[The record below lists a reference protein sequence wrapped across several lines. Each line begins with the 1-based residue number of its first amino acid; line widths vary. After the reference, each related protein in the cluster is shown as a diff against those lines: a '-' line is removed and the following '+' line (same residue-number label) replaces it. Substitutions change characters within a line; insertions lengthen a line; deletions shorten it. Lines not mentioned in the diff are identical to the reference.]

1 MGYNLPVL
9 ASLPVMSPRSHS
21 LGVWLL
27 VVASV
32 CGCHPLGS
40 LPPLDSDSDSEAA
53 RVAVS
58 PLSLDFGEVEAGTV
72 AEQTFTIFN
81 LGGVPVYVSGQRD
94 PVGDD
99 AFEVLAPD
107 VAELASGAELE
118 LTVRFSPVEDAPAY
132 AQLVVAPA
140 DAVVSLSGLGRAPVL
155 EVGTPDIEPVVLGC
169 SGQGELSLSNTGSR
183 LLTIT
188 NVRSTASQY
197 TVDFWPPSLNPGES
211 GSALFSFAPD
221 VGGNIEGTFVFETN
235 DQNAPSVAVSALG
248 YEGEEVRES
257 FLFAPTDPTDIVF
270 VIDGSTVQPY
280 AGAISLAA
288 EAYVQ
293 ALRTSNVDY
302 QLTAVASGD
311 VCPGSPAYTMRRDT
325 ALRSSSVLSRGF
337 ALGGGAWDDDLLQLA
352 LEVIDASGPSG
363 CLEGFRRVGADLE
376 IVVVALGPSGADL
389 DGEIVDLGAG
399 AAAGV
404 RISALVPTTG
414 SCGTRADDYL
424 LAATATGGATED
436 VCDADWQSAFEA
448 LAQLPGGAGE
458 VRFPLAEQPVEATI
472 VVEVGG
478 GIRSGWT
485 WESSTNELVF
495 DSTAFTLGS
504 EVDIHYVSAVACE
517 TGSS

>member
-9 ASLPVMSPRSHS
+9 ACLPVMSPRSES
-21 LGVWLL
+21 LAVC
-27 VVASV
+27 VVAAV
-32 CGCHPLGS
+32 LLCGCHPLGS
-40 LPPLDSDSDSEAA
+40 LPPLDSDAASEAE

-81 LGGVPVYVSGQRD
+81 LGDVPVYVSGQHD

-118 LTVRFSPVEDAPAY
+118 LTVRFSPVGDAPAS

-140 DAVVSLSGLGRAPVL
+140 DAVVSLIGLGRAPVL
-155 EVGTPDIEPVVLGC
+155 EVGTPEIEPVVLGC
-169 SGQGELSLSNTGSR
+169 SGQGALTLSNTGSR
-183 LLTIT
+183 LLTFT

-197 TVDFWPPSLNPGES
+197 TVESWPLSLNPGES

-221 VGGNIEGTFVFETN
+221 VGGSIDGTFVFQSN
-235 DQNAPSVAVSALG
+235 DLNASSVAVSALG

-270 VIDGSTVQPY
+270 VVDGSAVEPY
-280 AGAISLAA
+280 AGAISSAA
-288 EAYVQ
+288 EAYVR

-302 QLTAVASGD
+302 QLTSVASGE
-311 VCPGSPAYTMRRDT
+311 VCPGSPGYTTRRDT

-337 ALGGGAWDDDLLQLA
+337 VPGGGAWDDDLLQLA
-352 LEVIDASGPSG
+352 LEVIDESGPSG

-389 DGEIVDLGAG
+389 DGDIVDLSAG
-399 AAAGV
+399 AAAGL

-448 LAQLPGGAGE
+448 LAQLPGGGGE
-458 VRFPLAEQPVEATI
+458 VRFPLAEEPVESTL
-472 VVEVGG
+472 VVEVQGVT
-478 GIRSGWT
+478 RSGWV
-485 WESSTNELVF
+485 WESATNELVF